1 MKYEGVA
8 DFVLHYK
15 IVSQAFYLLMP
26 GTVGVREVT
35 CRHLLTTNAFMPH
48 LHDLIVARCTTAPAG
63 TVTLRVIL
71 SGQCWAVYVYDKVLV
86 TGFVPMESLVTQS
99 THYRFGWSHFVC
111 QFKHKKYS
119 LHDTWCFVF
128 YLPKSKV
135 VFISKSSLTVLV
147 LVMSFL
153 TERKCLTY
161 TTLDV

>member
-26 GTVGVREVT
+26 GLVGVREVT

-48 LHDLIVARCTTAPAG
+48 LHDLIVAGCNTAPPG

-86 TGFVPMESLVTQS
+86 TGSVLMESTIPCTWLHKARTTGSDGAIFYANSNTKNIFTRYLMFCLFFTQ
-99 THYRFGWSHFVC
+99 
-111 QFKHKKYS
+111 KKS
-119 LHDTWCFVF
+119 CFHIQKF
-128 YLPKSKV
+128 AHC
-135 VFISKSSLTVLV
+135 FSSSDVL
-147 LVMSFL
+147 F
-153 TERKCLTY
+153 
-161 TTLDV
+161 D

>member
-26 GTVGVREVT
+26 GIVGVREVT

-48 LHDLIVARCTTAPAG
+48 LHDLIVARCTTAQAG

-86 TGFVPMESLVTQS
+86 TGFVLVESLVTQS
-99 THYRFGWSHFVC
+99 THHRFGWSHFYANSNTKNIFTRYLV
-111 QFKHKKYS
+111 
-119 LHDTWCFVF
+119 FVF
-128 YLPKSKV
+128 SLPKSKV
-135 VFISKSSLTVLV
+135 VFISKSLLTVLC

-153 TERKCLTY
+153 TEQKCLTY
-161 TTLDV
+161 NTLDV